1 MKTGI
6 HISYMIN
13 NVVSLGRKKNKKN
26 DQAILKPQKFCFDNK
41 VAWFT
46 IISLKI
52 RTLHVNIREGVRNEY
67 LYIVRSIKLEA
78 PGNNATP
85 VTAFTI
91 CFR

>member
-1 MKTGI
+1 MLILGFSLPKAHMKTGI

-41 VAWFT
+41 LAWFT

-52 RTLHVNIREGVRNEY
+52 RTFHVNIREGEELKNEVDHSY
-67 LYIVRSIKLEA
+67 A
-78 PGNNATP
+78 PTSKKSQ
-85 VTAFTI
+85 
-91 CFR
+91 